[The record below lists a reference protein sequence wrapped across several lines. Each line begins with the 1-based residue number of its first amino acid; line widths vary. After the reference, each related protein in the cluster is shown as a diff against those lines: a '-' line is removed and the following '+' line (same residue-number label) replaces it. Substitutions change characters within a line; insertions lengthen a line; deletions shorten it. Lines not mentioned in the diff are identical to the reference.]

1 MSNLVRAA
9 LTALL
14 VLPSL
19 HQVEKYLGRPGLAV
33 FPFAVLALVL
43 AAERVAAQV
52 EARLSER
59 HARALAAVM
68 MAGIFIAFAVLFP
81 MANTNVPG
89 RGSDTDEAYDLAVR
103 AMARGEYPYTELT
116 YLGNRIHHLPG
127 SLFLAAPFV
136 ALGTSA
142 YQSLFWLG
150 AYLWLLAAEFGLRR
164 ALPLFGLIL
173 CASPAVMQQTVTGSD
188 GVTSGISVFVAVWCL
203 LRSWGEPGVNAARRW
218 GAVLL
223 FALAVSNRPNFG
235 LAGIPVMAFLLHRH
249 GLGTMMQVGLAIGGL
264 VLAIN
269 LPFYL
274 HNPAGFAPL
283 EGMDRV
289 TRFSRVLPHSGIV
302 LPAVALLITGAL
314 AWPKSAG
321 TIAGAATSLAAGQF
335 FLVAAGM
342 ALMSVLAGR
351 LDTGYAGYGSY
362 FLFAGAFALWR
373 QLLKPADARAAA
385 E

>member
-1 MSNLVRAA
+1 MRILVRAA
-9 LTALL
+9 LTVLL

-33 FPFAVLALVL
+33 YPLLVL
-43 AAERVAAQV
+43 GLVLLAERITARI
-52 EARLSER
+52 EDRLSEQT
-59 HARALAAVM
+59 ARAIAAAM
-68 MAGIFIAFAVLFP
+68 FAGIFIAFAVLFP

-103 AMARGEYPYTELT
+103 SMARGEFPYTELT

-150 AYLWLLAAEFGLRR
+150 AFLWLLATEFGLRK

-188 GVTSGISVFVAVWCL
+188 GVMSGISVFVALWCL
-203 LRSWGEPGVNAARRW
+203 LRSWDEPSTSAARRW
-218 GAVLL
+218 GAVVL

-235 LAGIPVMAFLLHRH
+235 LAGIPVLAFLLHRR
-249 GLGTMMQVGLAIGGL
+249 GLGTMLKVGLAIAAL

-314 AWPKSAG
+314 VLPKSAG
-321 TIAGAATSLAAGQF
+321 SIAGAATSLAAGQF
-335 FLVAAGM
+335 FLVATGM
-342 ALMSVLAGR
+342 ALMSALAGR

-362 FLFAGAFALWR
+362 YLFAGAFALWH
-373 QLLKPADARAAA
+373 QLHPQPDASTAAS
-385 E
+385 

>member
-1 MSNLVRAA
+1 MRILVRAA

-19 HQVEKYLGRPGLAV
+19 YQVEKYLGRAGLAV
-33 FPFAVLALVL
+33 YPLLALALVL
-43 AAERVAAQV
+43 AAERLTARI
-52 EARLSER
+52 EDRLSEQD
-59 HARALAAVM
+59 ARAIAAAM
-68 MAGIFIAFAVLFP
+68 FAGIFIAFAVLFP
-81 MANTNVPG
+81 IANTNVPG

-103 AMARGEYPYTELT
+103 ALARGEFPYTELT

-150 AYLWLLAAEFGLRR
+150 AFLWLLATEFGLRK

-173 CASPAVMQQTVTGSD
+173 VASPAVMQQTVTGSD
-188 GVTSGISVFVAVWCL
+188 GVMSGISVFVALWCL
-203 LRSWGEPGVNAARRW
+203 LRSWSEPGTQVAGRW

-235 LAGIPVMAFLLHRH
+235 LAGIPVMAFLLHRR
-249 GLGTMMQVGLAIGGL
+249 GFAVAMQVGLAIGGL

-274 HNPAGFAPL
+274 HHPAGFAPL

-289 TRFSRVLPHSGIV
+289 TRFSRVLPHSGVV
-302 LPAVALLITGAL
+302 LPAVALAITAAL
-314 AWPKSAG
+314 ALPKSAG

-342 ALMSVLAGR
+342 ALMSALAGR
-351 LDTGYAGYGSY
+351 LDTGYTGYGSY
-362 FLFAGAFALWR
+362 FLFAGGFALWR
-373 QLLKPADARAAA
+373 RLHPRPDASTAAG
-385 E
+385 